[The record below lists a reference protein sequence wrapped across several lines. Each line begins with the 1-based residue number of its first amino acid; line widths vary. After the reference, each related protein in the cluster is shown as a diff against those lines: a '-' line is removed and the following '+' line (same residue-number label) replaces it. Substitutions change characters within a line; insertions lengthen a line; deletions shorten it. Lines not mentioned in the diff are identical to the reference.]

1 MKTILFYLSLLP
13 IALFGV
19 IETDTNTVSHTTQDS
34 VLSYE
39 VGFIYHSPT
48 DLTVTISSNE
58 GDSILNYGSDYT
70 VDNGNIVLSSS
81 FESDLDDRTLVITRE
96 VAYTQERDWIDGGRF
111 NAEEIEAAFDKLT
124 MLTQQNK
131 SLLSSSGYV
140 VRFPV
145 TETPTTAFLPAQAV
159 RAGKYLKFDANG
171 EFTTTVSAE
180 LITYRGAYTT
190 SRSYLSGDV
199 VFDSSNPTLFY
210 IAVADFTSTSLSAD
224 ISSNNLYSF
233 FDLGD
238 VFTRLTFEDVTISS
252 GWEFSD
258 DDRLIPYAATELVT
272 VSTDP
277 NQGIKNNYEAVLA
290 PTVNDDEGDD
300 YSIGSMWIDTATNNV
315 YTCTDPTETAAVW
328 KKVSNETIAPTSS
341 IPAGMLA
348 YFPIGTVPT
357 GWLACDGT
365 AYLKASY
372 ADLYTALKDG
382 GATCIYG
389 EDTTTFNVPDARGQ
403 FIRTYDGTAGVD
415 PDKATRTDRGDGTI
429 GNVIG
434 TKQAED
440 FLAHDHGGEIASTS
454 AGSHTHGGSTSS
466 AGSHT
471 HTASFPYYKTN
482 GATAHMVDR
491 RDAVDTGDIHTQS
504 VTVASG
510 GAHTHTFTTGT
521 GGAHTHLTTVESEGG
536 SETRPVNISFQ
547 LCIKY

>member
-1 MKTILFYLSLLP
+1 MKTKLIYFLLVPLS
-13 IALFGV
+13 LFGV
-19 IETDTNTVSHTTQDS
+19 VETDTNTVSHETQNS
-34 VLSYE
+34 VLTYTIPFKYT
-39 VGFIYHSPT
+39 VPT
-48 DLTVTISSNE
+48 DLTVTLSSDD
-58 GDSILNYGSDYT
+58 GDVVLNYGSDYT
-70 VDNGNIVLSSS
+70 VDNGNIVLSST
-81 FESDLDDRTLVITRE
+81 FESELANQTLVVTRSI
-96 VAYTQERDWIDGGRF
+96 AYTQERDWIEGGRF
-111 NAEEIEAAFDKLT
+111 NAEEVEAAFDKLT
-124 MLTQQNK
+124 MLAQQNK
-131 SLLSSSGYV
+131 SLLTSSGYV
-140 VRFPV
+140 VRFPT
-145 TETPTTAFLPAQAV
+145 TEAPTTSYLPAQAV

-180 LITYRGAYTT
+180 LITYRGAYETAK
-190 SRSYLSGDV
+190 SYLSGDV
-199 VFDSSNPTLFY
+199 VFDSSNPTQFY
-210 IAVADFTSTSLSAD
+210 IAVKDFTSVSLAAD
-224 ISSNNLYSF
+224 VAADSLYSF
-233 FDLGD
+233 FDLGN

-252 GWEFSD
+252 GWEFSE

-290 PTVNDDEGDD
+290 PTVNDDEGED
-300 YSIGSMWIDTATNNV
+300 YSIGSMWIDTATNTV
-315 YTCTDPTETAAVW
+315 YTCTDSTETAAVW
-328 KKVSNETIAPTSS
+328 KKISNETIAPSSS

-389 EDTTTFNVPDARGQ
+389 EDATTFNVPDARGQ

-415 PDKATRTDRGDGTI
+415 PDKSTRTNRGDGVT
-429 GNVIG
+429 GNYIG
-434 TKQAED
+434 TKQAGE
-440 FLAHDHGGEIASTS
+440 FLAHDHGGELDSTS

-471 HTASFPYYKTN
+471 HTASFPYYKSA
-482 GATAHMVDR
+482 GATAYMVDR
-491 RDAVDTGDIHTQS
+491 RDSVNTGDVYTQS

>member
-1 MKTILFYLSLLP
+1 MKTKLIYLLLLP
-13 IALFGV
+13 LSLFGV
-19 IETDTNTVSHTTQDS
+19 VETDTNTVSHETQNS
-34 VLSYE
+34 VLTYT
-39 VGFIYHSPT
+39 VPFKYGSPT
-48 DLTVTISSNE
+48 DLTVTLSSDE
-58 GDSILNYGSDYT
+58 GDTVLAYGSDYT
-70 VDNGNIVLSSS
+70 VDDGNIILSSA
-81 FESDLDDRTLVITRE
+81 FESELANQTLVVTRSI
-96 VAYTQERDWIDGGRF
+96 AYTQERDWIEGGRF

-124 MLTQQNK
+124 MLAQQNK
-131 SLLSSSGYV
+131 SLLTSAGYV
-140 VRFPV
+140 VRFP
-145 TETPTTAFLPAQAV
+145 TSETPTTSYLPAQAI

-180 LITYRGAYTT
+180 LITYRGAYETAK
-190 SRSYLSGDV
+190 SYLSGDV
-199 VFDSSNPTLFY
+199 VFDSSNPTQFY
-210 IAVADFTSTSLSAD
+210 IAVEDFTSVSLVAD
-224 ISSNNLYSF
+224 VADDSLYSF

-252 GWEFSD
+252 GWEVSE

-290 PTVNDDEGDD
+290 PTVNDDEGED
-300 YSIGSMWIDTATNNV
+300 YSIGSMWIDTATNTV
-315 YTCTDPTETAAVW
+315 YTCTDATETAAVW
-328 KKVSNETIAPTSS
+328 KKISNETIAPTSS

-389 EDTTTFNVPDARGQ
+389 EDATTFNVPDARGQ

-415 PDKATRTDRGDGTI
+415 PDKATRTNRGDGVT
-429 GNVIG
+429 GNYVG
-434 TKQAED
+434 TKQAGEL
-440 FLAHDHGGEIASTS
+440 LAHDHGGELDSTS

-466 AGSHT
+466 SGSHT
-471 HTASFPYYKTN
+471 HTASFPYYKSA
-482 GATAHMVDR
+482 GATAYMVDR
-491 RDAVDTGDIHTQS
+491 RDSVDTGDVYTQS

-510 GAHTHTFTTGT
+510 GAHAHTFTTGT
-521 GGAHTHLTTVESEGG
+521 GGAHTHSVTLESEGG